1 MSLSDGGWLLV
12 YEGIDKSFGG
22 VHALKDVSFGI
33 LPGAVH
39 GLVGE
44 NGAGKSTLIKVT
56 GGVYQPDAGQI
67 RFAGR
72 PFTFHSPRDSE
83 AQGIRIVHQEVP
95 ICLNLTVA
103 ENIFL
108 NPAPPRN
115 GPWLNRRQMNRR
127 SVELLKRLGIDLD
140 PTRNVGLC
148 SAAERQLIL
157 IAKALAEEARLVVL
171 DEATSSL
178 SDAEVQ
184 LLFDVIRNLK
194 QHGTTFL
201 FVSHRLGEVSSI
213 CDRIT
218 VLRNGRYVGTY
229 DHPSIDFLT
238 EKIVGKEIEQVV
250 RKDKETSQ
258 DRDVVL
264 EVKGLTQKEAG
275 LLGISFMLHQ
285 GEILGLAGLR
295 GAGRT
300 ELLETLFGL
309 RRRDGGIL
317 SLREKPIA
325 IRAPRDAIRH
335 GFGFLSESRNE
346 ALYYTHSVRSNIAS
360 VIIDRLRRFG
370 LIHGRRFSQVARTCV
385 EDLQITTPSIH
396 TDVASLSGG
405 NQQKVLLGRWL
416 AAGPDILLLDEPTR
430 GVDVGAKSEIRKRIL
445 GLALQ
450 GVSVVYVSLDFEE
463 LVQVCDRVLIISEG
477 ELIDELPNAELT
489 VTNIVRKI
497 NALER
502 ERVSARSPENHAPST
517 GRTGPQGI
525 GTDRPSGTPSHTGAG
540 MGEI

>member
-1 MSLSDGGWLLV
+1 MNSSGEGRLV
-12 YEGIDKSFGG
+12 AYEGVAKSFGG
-22 VHALKDVSFGI
+22 VRALKGVSFGI
-33 LPGAVH
+33 LPGTVH

-56 GGVYQPDAGQI
+56 GGVYPPDAGQI
-67 RFAGR
+67 LFDAQ
-72 PFTFHSPRDSE
+72 PVTFHSPRDSE
-83 AQGIRIVHQEVP
+83 ARGIRIVHQEVP

-108 NPAPPRN
+108 NPSPPRRMM
-115 GPWLNRRQMNRR
+115 LLDRRRMNRR
-127 SVELLKRLGIDLD
+127 SVDLLKRLGINLD

-157 IAKALAEEARLVVL
+157 IAKALAEDARLVIL

-184 LLFDVIRNLK
+184 LLFAVIRNLK
-194 QHGTTFL
+194 HHGTTFL
-201 FVSHRLGEVSSI
+201 FVSHRLNEVSSI

-218 VLRNGRYVGTY
+218 VLRNGQYIGTY
-229 DHPSIDFLT
+229 DHPDIDFLT
-238 EKIVGKEIEQVV
+238 ERIVGKEIEQVV
-250 RKDKETSQ
+250 RKDAMLPQ
-258 DRDVVL
+258 DCEIVF
-264 EVKGLTQKEAG
+264 EVEGLTQEKSG
-275 LLGISFMLHQ
+275 LSNISFQLHK

-300 ELLETLFGL
+300 ELMETLFGL
-309 RRRDGGIL
+309 RRRDRGSF
-317 SLREKPIA
+317 SLRDKPIN

-335 GFGFLSESRNE
+335 GLGFLCESRNE

-360 VIIDRLRRFG
+360 VIIDRLRRYG
-370 LIHGRRFSQVARTCV
+370 LINGRRFSQVARTYV

-396 TDVASLSGG
+396 TEVASLSGG

-445 GLALQ
+445 GLAAQ
-450 GVSVVYVSLDFEE
+450 GVSIVYVSLDFEE

-477 ELIDELPNAELT
+477 ELIDELSGGDLT

-502 ERVSARSPENHAPST
+502 ERVTAQPP
-517 GRTGPQGI
+517 
-525 GTDRPSGTPSHTGAG
+525 AG
-540 MGEI
+540 DVDLHQAGE